1 MPCIIQSVNLI
12 VLCLL
17 ESYFDMS
24 KANASISLGI
34 YESYVEVNEKVI
46 DFFKVAKRVE
56 SAISNEIPD
65 ITPVSTGLPHVKMID
80 CLQPFFIDTGQ
91 SHSYIK
97 AILG

>member
-1 MPCIIQSVNLI
+1 
-12 VLCLL
+12 
-17 ESYFDMS
+17 MS

-65 ITPVSTGLPHVKMID
+65 ITPVSTGPRIHHNALLI
-80 CLQPFFIDTGQ
+80 PFADPGQ
-91 SHSYIK
+91 SHSYSK
-97 AILG
+97 AILGKL